1 MDPISSPQSGGHR
14 MLQFGG
20 IEEHRKEPV
29 LLTLTADNL
38 DRVSQKGDSKELI
51 LAPRDSSS
59 TISSAVFSHSSRYD
73 IDEEEIDP
81 RFFGERR
88 EEMLGLLEEQPIQI
102 TPGLVKRAWNGDAS
116 AKKRVGVW
124 LGLHQPPSVQS
135 AHDYIYVFTGKAMHE
150 LAAVQDHSRDSMGL
164 PVGSI
169 QDETSSVMR
178 EDTALLIG
186 GNSKFPVRHLQ
197 GMSPPDDWGDPDK
210 NGKITRMLSYM
221 HKFTF
226 EDQLTWLQIAGITGS
241 IVLGGWALPA
251 DIPVYVVGFGEIF
264 FERLGALSWDTPSHA
279 NILSAY
285 VGVTFGIDRFARLP
299 LIAKSLFAPS
309 AEEFSVSRS
318 HKLLYGGLIFGGVT
332 TAFIQL
338 FYLVDAEETYIKNA
352 AKYGIG
358 PAMFLREIYIYG
370 FPYFMEGFVWGVDA
384 GLDLVNRMGQ
394 RFGWGIPRPVL
405 KSELTQFQGETLK
418 SLAGLKKVIYF
429 LPDEYVRN
437 LYGNV
442 FDAEIYSTLKA
453 KSHGATNEDLNGMVT
468 LLRIKYLLNMASD
481 IGVDHESK
489 THRASLLSYIAD
501 GISVGAP
508 IVSIPFRYLALQ
520 IIFALMA
527 KELSFGYISEDTAEY
542 VGYGLAVIMSAPK
555 AFVELATHLGFFN
568 EFVPYWTGEAHGNTA
583 IKGWRIP
590 AQAYATLESVW
601 NVIPLLA
608 LCLDATDK
616 FFYSNM
622 QWMWLAVPFLFSEF
636 AASTVTLLE
645 SYVKAIPTAANRL
658 YNKARRKCGVGNSLG
673 YMRDELVEMIERQE
687 KIFKAFDGQALAFF
701 KTQIVDVQWD
711 ENQ

>member
-1 MDPISSPQSGGHR
+1 

-150 LAAVQDHSRDSMGL
+150 LVAVQDHSRDSMGL

-241 IVLGGWALPA
+241 VVLGGWALDA
-251 DIPVYVVGFGEIF
+251 DVPVFMYGFGEIF
-264 FERLGALSWDTPSHA
+264 FERLGLLNTLDTDIGAALFST
-279 NILSAY
+279 Y
-285 VGVTFGIDRFARLP
+285 VATTAGIDNIARLP
-299 LIAKSLFAPS
+299 VIAKHLFAPS
-309 AEEFSVSRS
+309 KEEFSVSRS
-318 HKLLYGGLIFGGVT
+318 RKLLKAGLLFGGLA
-332 TAFIQL
+332 TAVIQL
-338 FYLVDAEETYIKNA
+338 FYLVDAEETFAENA

-358 PAMFLREIYIYG
+358 PGQFDKMIYAFG
-370 FPYFMEGFVWGVDA
+370 FPYFCDGFIWGVDA
-384 GLDLVNRMGQ
+384 ALDLVNRMGQ
-394 RFGWGIPRPVL
+394 RFGWGVLRPVL
-405 KSELTQFQGETLK
+405 TSKISSFRSETLG
-418 SLAGLKKVIYF
+418 SLAGLKEVIYF

-437 LYGNV
+437 LYDNI
-442 FDAEIYSTLKA
+442 FDDGIYSTLHA
-453 KSHGATNEDLNGMVT
+453 KSSDASTEDVNAMVT
-468 LLRIKYLLNMASD
+468 LLRIKYLLDMAKD
-481 IGVDHESK
+481 LGVDQASQN
-489 THRASLLSYIAD
+489 HRASILSYIED
-501 GISVGAP
+501 VISIGGP
-508 IVSIPFRYLALQ
+508 IISIPFRYLALQ
-520 IIFALMA
+520 IIFTLMT
-527 KELSFGYISEDTAEY
+527 KEFSFGLVSEGTAEY
-542 VGYGLAVIMSAPK
+542 FGYVLAAFMSAPK
-555 AFVELATHLGFFN
+555 AFVELATNIGFFK
-568 EFVPYWTGEAHGNTA
+568 EFVPYWTGEAHGDTA

-601 NVIPLLA
+601 NTIPLVA
-608 LCLDATDK
+608 LCLEATDEY
-616 FFYSNM
+616 FDGNM
-622 QWMWLAVPFLFSEF
+622 YWMLLAVPFLFSEF
-636 AASTVTLLE
+636 TASTVKLLE

-658 YNKARRKCGVGNSLG
+658 YNKARRKCGLGNTVG
-673 YMRDELVEMIERQE
+673 YMRDELVDMIGRQE
-687 KIFKAFDGQALAFF
+687 KLFEGFDGQALAFF
-701 KTQIVDVQWD
+701 KTQIVEAQWD
-711 ENQ
+711 EDD